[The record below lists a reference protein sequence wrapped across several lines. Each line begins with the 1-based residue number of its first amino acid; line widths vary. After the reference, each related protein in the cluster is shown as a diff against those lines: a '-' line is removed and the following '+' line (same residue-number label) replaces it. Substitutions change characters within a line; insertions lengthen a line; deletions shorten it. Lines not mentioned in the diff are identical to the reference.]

1 MALLVSRGLS
11 LRISGCGFR
20 QHCYSVGSGRIL
32 WVANGHGNR
41 IVVAAAAAAGSELEM
56 ERVGALNEVA
66 PPVSSIEF
74 GTGKKQA
81 TLLEDPAG
89 FLRNR
94 VDMKLK
100 KVRQAFQSVEEA
112 VSPSPYAPS
121 QGDDVV
127 IFLFI
132 RLSLALL
139 LKPFSPPQIH
149 L

>member
-1 MALLVSRGLS
+1 MALLAPRGLS
-11 LRISGCGFR
+11 LRSSGLVCSGF
-20 QHCYSVGSGRIL
+20 QQCCYTGGRARF
-32 WVANGHGNR
+32 ANGYRNR
-41 IVVAAAAAAGSELEM
+41 IVAAAAAGSEFEIGL
-56 ERVGALNEVA
+56 LNEVA

-100 KVRQAFQSVEEA
+100 KVRQAFQSVEES

-127 IFLFI
+127 IFFFI
-132 RLSLALL
+132 R
-139 LKPFSPPQIH
+139 FSFLNLFTTAKQSISNTMN